1 VKAGTQ
7 IFHLQVVESGPSLYL
22 SSKDRIKFIIIKKF
36 TTKDILGMNN
46 NKLRIHIKNN
56 HASPETFPPTIEGE
70 EVFTITEER
79 FRSACERFPAVADQ
93 IEVLFDW
100 DLEHFAESMQTA
112 DVLVTWDFPT
122 ENFSLVA
129 PQLKFIHIIGAGVE
143 HLCPMDWVP
152 NGVQVVNNR
161 GVHAAKGGEFGLMS
175 VLMLNCRI
183 PAVIENQQGFHWESL
198 YSSSVAG
205 KTLVVIGTGNIGG
218 AAGQQCAALGMK
230 VIGISRHGKSVE
242 GFSQVLTS
250 EDLEEVLTLA
260 DFVLMATPLTLETE
274 NMLDRDIQS
283 RIKPGAGII
292 NVGRAGTM
300 DYEALVDNLKS
311 GHFSGVILDVFDQ
324 EPLPPESPLWKIPN
338 LLVMPHISADDGNT
352 YVEMTLDLV
361 FQNLE
366 RHLNGQ
372 ELINVVRPELGY

>member
-1 VKAGTQ
+1 
-7 IFHLQVVESGPSLYL
+7 
-22 SSKDRIKFIIIKKF
+22 
-36 TTKDILGMNN
+36 MNN

-79 FRSACERFPAVADQ
+79 FRNACERFPVVADQ
-93 IEVLFDW
+93 IEVFFDW
-100 DLEHFAESMQTA
+100 DLEHFAESMQTS

-250 EDLEEVLTLA
+250 EDLEEVLPLA
-260 DFVLMATPLTLETE
+260 DFVLMACW
-274 NMLDRDIQS
+274 Q
-283 RIKPGAGII
+283 
-292 NVGRAGTM
+292 
-300 DYEALVDNLKS
+300 
-311 GHFSGVILDVFDQ
+311 
-324 EPLPPESPLWKIPN
+324 
-338 LLVMPHISADDGNT
+338 
-352 YVEMTLDLV
+352 
-361 FQNLE
+361 
-366 RHLNGQ
+366 
-372 ELINVVRPELGY
+372 VRFA

>member
-1 VKAGTQ
+1 
-7 IFHLQVVESGPSLYL
+7 
-22 SSKDRIKFIIIKKF
+22 
-36 TTKDILGMNN
+36 MNN

-70 EVFTITEER
+70 EVFTITEEL
-79 FRSACERFPAVADQ
+79 FRDACERFPAIADQ
-93 IEVLFDW
+93 IEVLVDW

-112 DVLVTWDFPT
+112 DVLVTWDFPN
-122 ENFSLVA
+122 ENFSQVA

-152 NGVQVVNNR
+152 NGVKIVNNR

-175 VLMLNCRI
+175 VLMLNSRI
-183 PAVIENQQGFHWESL
+183 PAVVENQQRFHWESL
-198 YSSSVAG
+198 YSSPVEG

-218 AAGQQCAALGMK
+218 AAGQQCAGLGME
-230 VIGISRHGKSVE
+230 VIGINRHGKPVE
-242 GFSQVLTS
+242 SFSQVLTS
-250 EDLEEVLTLA
+250 DDLEQVLPLA
-260 DFVLMATPLTLETE
+260 DFVLMATPLTPGTANL
-274 NMLDRDIQS
+274 LDRDKQS

-300 DYEALVDNLKS
+300 DYEALMDNLNS
-311 GHFSGVILDVFDQ
+311 GHFSGAILDVFDP
-324 EPLPPESPLWKIPN
+324 EPLPPESPLWTTPN